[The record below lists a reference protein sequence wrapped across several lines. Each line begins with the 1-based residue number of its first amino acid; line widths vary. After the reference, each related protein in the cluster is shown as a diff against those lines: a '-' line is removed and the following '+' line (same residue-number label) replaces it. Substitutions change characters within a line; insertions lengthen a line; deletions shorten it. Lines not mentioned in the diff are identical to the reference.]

1 MKAAWINET
10 GSPDVIQFGEMAEP
24 SPGAGQV
31 LIRVE
36 AVAVN
41 PIDTY
46 VRSGLVAMDL
56 PKPFIIGCDAAGRID
71 AVGEGVSEFKTGDR
85 VWCTNQ
91 GLLGRQGTFA
101 EKIAIDSRWCFHR
114 SDNVT
119 SADAAASALV
129 GVTAHLGLFR
139 EAGHLFPSHH
149 LSSAKLSQGAES
161 TQTEPRT
168 ILVIGGSGGVGSMVV
183 QMAKI
188 AGANVIATAGSAAKC
203 EHVRSLGAD
212 QVINYREEPITDAV
226 KRIAPQGVHLIWET
240 RREPDFDAAVG
251 MLRERG
257 MMILMAGRDARPNF
271 PVGPFYV
278 KECTLSGFVMFKAS
292 PAEMQAAAVDIDRWL
307 SEGKLRANIAM
318 TLPLAEAADAHRI
331 QESATL
337 QGDGK
342 LHGKIVLVTY

>member
-1 MKAAWINET
+1 MKAAFINET
-10 GSPDVIQFGEMAEP
+10 GGPEVIQFGDLSEP
-24 SPGAGQV
+24 SLGAGQV
-31 LIRVE
+31 LIGVE

-46 VRSGLVAMDL
+46 IRSGVVAMDL
-56 PKPFIIGCDAAGRID
+56 PKPFILGCDAAGRIE
-71 AVGEGVSEFKTGDR
+71 AVGGGVSEFKVGDP

-101 EKIAIDSRWCFHR
+101 EKIAIDAHWCFHR
-114 SDNVT
+114 SESVT
-119 SADAAASALV
+119 AADAAASALV

-139 EAGHLFPSHH
+139 EAGRFFPSRNG
-149 LSSAKLSQGAES
+149 SPASDS
-161 TQTEPRT
+161 QTEPPT

-188 AGANVIATAGSAAKC
+188 AGANVIATAGSVAKC
-203 EHVRSLGAD
+203 EQVRSLGAD
-212 QVINYREEPITDAV
+212 HAINYREEPIAEAV
-226 KRIAPQGVHLIWET
+226 KRISPQGVHLVWET
-240 RREPDFDAAVG
+240 RRVPDFDEAVG

-292 PAEMQAAAVDIDRWL
+292 PAEMRAAAADIDRWL
-307 SEGKLRANIAM
+307 AQGKLRANIAR
-318 TLPLAEAADAHRI
+318 TLPLSDAAEAHRI

-337 QGDGK
+337 QADGS
-342 LHGKIVLVTY
+342 LHGKVVLVTS

>member
-1 MKAAWINET
+1 MKAAFITET
-10 GSPDVIQFGEMAEP
+10 GSPDVIQFGDIPEP
-24 SPGAGQV
+24 SPSDGQV

-46 VRSGLVAMDL
+46 VRSGVVAMDL
-56 PKPFIIGCDAAGRID
+56 PMPFVLGCDAAGCIE
-71 AVGEGVSEFKTGDR
+71 ATGKGVTEFKVGDL

-101 EKIAIDSRWCFHR
+101 EKIVVDSAWCFHR
-114 SDNVT
+114 SKNVGA
-119 SADAAASALV
+119 ADAAAAALV

-139 EAGHLFPSHH
+139 DAAHLFPSRD
-149 LSSAKLSQGAES
+149 GS
-161 TQTEPRT
+161 TTGKPQTEPPT

-188 AGANVIATAGSAAKC
+188 KGARVIATAGSDAKC
-203 EHVRSLGAD
+203 EQVRTLGAD
-212 QVINYREEPITDAV
+212 HVINYREASIAEAV
-226 KRIAPQGVHLIWET
+226 KRISPQGVHLFWET
-240 RREPDFDAAVG
+240 RREPDFDLAVA

-257 MMILMAGRDARPNF
+257 MMILMAGRDARPSF

-278 KECTLSGFVMFKAS
+278 KQCLLSGFVMFKAS
-292 PAEMQAAAVDIDRWL
+292 PEEMRVAAQEIDQWL
-307 SEGKLRANIAM
+307 AQGKLRANIAKEF
-318 TLPLAEAADAHRI
+318 PLSEAADAHRL

-337 QGDGK
+337 GGDGR
-342 LHGKIVLVTY
+342 LNGKIVLRVS